1 MEEIQPEEIIYS
13 EKQVNILVATEE
25 LISIKGYSATSVR
38 DIAQLAGVNV
48 AMISYYFGSKEKLLE
63 ALFVYRISSTRV
75 LLQSLLDNTML
86 DPFQKLEVLVQ
97 NYVDRWLNN
106 LSFFQIMNREPA
118 IKEIKEIS
126 KLVTATKLRNQGMVA
141 KLIEEGQ
148 ANHFFKSNVDVPL
161 MMHSILGTLMSVCNS
176 IEYLKTIYQVEDMPM
191 DDFIEM
197 LRHRLKAHLFHMLK
211 ATLLIPESNP
221 GSRS

>member
-1 MEEIQPEEIIYS
+1 MNEENHLVEITYS
-13 EKQVNILVATEE
+13 DKQVSILMATEE
-25 LISIKGYSATSVR
+25 LISIRGYSATSVR

-63 ALFVYRISSTRV
+63 ALFLYRIDSTRV

-106 LSFFQIMNREPA
+106 LPFFQIMNREPA

-126 KLVTATKLRNQGMVA
+126 NLVSATKQRNQGMIA

-148 ANHFFKSNVDVPL
+148 TNHFFKSNVDIPL

-176 IEYLKTIYQVEDMPM
+176 IDYLKIIYQAEEMPVE
-191 DDFIEM
+191 DFIEM
-197 LRHRLKAHLFHMLK
+197 LRQRLKTHLFHLMKSALSN
-211 ATLLIPESNP
+211 PESA
-221 GSRS
+221 